1 MGIALELNQ
10 IEKRFGGRRVL
21 KGIGLSAQGG
31 SVVAVTGPNG
41 TGKSTLIKIVAG
53 LMRPTKGEISLTIEG
68 ADCSSAALRRQ
79 SVGYVAPD
87 LALYPELS
95 GRENLEFFIQVRG
108 GQKVATKTALET
120 VGLGDRGEDSV
131 SVYSSGMRQR
141 LRLALAMLFEPP
153 LLLLDEPG
161 LALDAG
167 GVAMLEGLIASRKQA
182 GALVLLATNDAREVA
197 LGDRVLEVNV
207 AA

>member
-1 MGIALELNQ
+1 MSVALELSE

-21 KGIGLSAQGG
+21 KGVTLRAQGG

-41 TGKSTLIKIVAG
+41 TGKSTLLKIVAG
-53 LMRPTKGEISLTIEG
+53 LLRPTRGEIRLTVKGTDLSEPG
-68 ADCSSAALRRQ
+68 LRRR

-95 GRENLEFFIQVRG
+95 GRENLVFFARVRG
-108 GQKVATKTALET
+108 GGATIEPQVALQT
-120 VGLGDRGEDSV
+120 VGLGDRADDPV

-141 LRLALAMLFEPP
+141 LRLALATLFEPP

-167 GVAMLEGLIASRKQA
+167 GVAMLEELIAARKRA
-182 GALVLLATNDAREVA
+182 GALVLLATNDAREAAWGDWA
-197 LGDRVLEVNV
+197 LNV

>member
-1 MGIALELNQ
+1 MSVALELEG

-21 KGIGLSAQGG
+21 KGVGLSASGG
-31 SVVAVTGPNG
+31 SVVAVVGPNG
-41 TGKSTLIKIVAG
+41 TGKSTLLKVVAG
-53 LMRPTKGEISLTIEG
+53 LLRPTRGEIRLTVKGRDLSEPG
-68 ADCSSAALRRQ
+68 LRRR

-87 LALYPELS
+87 VSLYPELS
-95 GRENLEFFIQVRG
+95 GRENLAFFARVRG
-108 GQKVATKTALET
+108 VEKSQEIEAALSL
-120 VGLGDRGEDSV
+120 VGLADRGGEPV

-141 LRLALAMLFEPP
+141 LRLALATLFTPP

-167 GVAMLEGLIASRKQA
+167 GVAMLETLIADCKRA
-182 GALVLLATNDAREVA
+182 GGLVLLATNDAREAA
-197 LGDRVLEVNV
+197 LGDRTLDV

>member
-1 MGIALELNQ
+1 MSVALELSE

-21 KGIGLSAQGG
+21 KGVTLSAQGG

-41 TGKSTLIKIVAG
+41 TGKSTLLKIIGG
-53 LMRPTKGEISLTIEG
+53 LLRPTRGQVGLTIDG
-68 ADCSSAALRRQ
+68 ADRSEPGLRRQ

-95 GRENLEFFIQVRG
+95 GRENLAFFERVRG
-108 GQKVATKTALET
+108 GGAPIGPQAALQA
-120 VGLGDRGEDSV
+120 VGLGDRASDPV

-141 LRLALAMLFEPP
+141 LRLALALLFEPP

-167 GVAMLEGLIASRKQA
+167 GVAILEELIAARKRA
-182 GALVLLATNDAREVA
+182 GALVLLATNDAREAAWGDWA
-197 LGDRVLEVNV
+197 LNV